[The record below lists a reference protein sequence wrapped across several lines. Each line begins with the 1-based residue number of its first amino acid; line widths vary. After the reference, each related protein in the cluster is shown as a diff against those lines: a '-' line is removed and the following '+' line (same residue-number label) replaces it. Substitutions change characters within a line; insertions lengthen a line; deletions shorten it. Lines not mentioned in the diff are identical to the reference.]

1 MSSGSQ
7 RAGRTYEVFFVLG
20 IIAISFSAIFIRWSN
35 AEASV
40 IAMYRLFITNL
51 ILLPF
56 AWRSRH
62 EMLRLKPKQWGLL
75 AASGLLLGLHFLLWM
90 NSLRYTSVASSTVIL
105 TLQPVLVLL
114 GSIWLFKDKINR
126 MMLLGM
132 GIALVGSIAIGSGD
146 FRLSGTALYGDVL
159 SLLGTLTISVNML
172 IGQHLRKELA
182 ALSYNFWMFFMAACS
197 LAGYNLAMDY
207 PFTGYPAK
215 EWGIFFLLSVVST
228 LFGHY
233 LFNWLLRYMNATTVS
248 MAILGEPICAS
259 LLAWVLLGEFLTGL
273 QLFSGL
279 IILVGV
285 WIFMRYRQAK

>member
-1 MSSGSQ
+1 MSGRQ
-7 RAGRTYEVFFVLG
+7 RTGGAYEIFFILG

-40 IAMYRLFITNL
+40 VAMYRLLITNL
-51 ILLPF
+51 ILMPF
-56 AWRSRH
+56 AWRHRH

-105 TLQPVLVLL
+105 TLQPVLVML
-114 GSIWLFKDKINR
+114 GSIWLFKERINR

-132 GIALVGSIAIGSGD
+132 GIAVVGSILIGSGD
-146 FRLSGTALYGDVL
+146 FRLSGSALYGDIL
-159 SLLGTLTISVNML
+159 SLLGTLAISVNML
-172 IGQHLRKELA
+172 VGQHLRKDLA
-182 ALSYNFWMFFMAACS
+182 ALPYNFWMFFMAACS
-197 LAGYNLAMDY
+197 LGCYNLAMGY
-207 PFTGYPAK
+207 PFTGYPMK

-233 LFNWLLRYMNATTVS
+233 LFNWLLKYMNATTVS

-259 LLAWVLLGEFLTGL
+259 LLALVLLGEMLTGL

-279 IILVGV
+279 IIIAGV
-285 WIFMRYRQAK
+285 WVFMRHRQAR